1 MRIERTT
8 DIQEIMKCL
17 PFEREIR
24 NKGRDDQHEGKMLL
38 FVQSQLGNPAF
49 GFWMVYDAD
58 GDMIGY
64 AVAILSFM
72 PGHERLHLLRI
83 YAKQRETMEKIEE
96 TLKEW
101 VKPFK
106 IKIAQMTVSD
116 SRQIKAIQRKY
127 GYKVVSVNMERRYL

>member
-1 MRIERTT
+1 MRIERVT
-8 DIQEIMKCL
+8 DIQEVMKCL

-49 GFWMVYDAD
+49 GFWMVYDD
-58 GDMIGY
+58 EGELIGY
-64 AVAILSFM
+64 AVTILSFV

-83 YAKQRETMEKIEE
+83 YAKQKEVFNMIEE

-101 VKPFK
+101 AKPLK
-106 IKIAQMTVSD
+106 IKIAQMIVTD
-116 SRQIKAIQRKY
+116 SRQIKAMKRKY